1 MRARIGNRSV
11 ALVFV
16 LLAVGCGGGGAT
28 ASDGSDPG
36 DAFMPDGGIPAD
48 GGGDSVADAGTTDAS
63 EPAGACNPLAAEWDC
78 ALPFPSDW
86 FLADDPSLPSGRRV
100 SIPPRALLRDQDGR
114 PVDSFVLHP
123 ADGWSVG
130 TQILAL
136 FPFHVDGSNLMDIA
150 KDVGLTLGAG
160 GPTVV
165 LDSETG
171 KPVLHMAE
179 LDPRPEDP
187 RRRALVI
194 RPLERLEHRRRYIV
208 GIRDLRDTGGAPLPA
223 PAGFAAIRDGTAG
236 ADQVLA
242 ALAERYGRE
251 VFPALDAVG
260 FGRGQLLLAWDFTT
274 ESEENV
280 TRDMISVR
288 DDLLLRLAAAPPV
301 VDVVEVKDGADEHI
315 FRIIEATVRVPLYVD
330 SAEPGAMLRRGPD
343 GHVEALGEADVPF
356 TVVVPRSVATRD
368 AGAPPA
374 RLLQFGHGFF
384 GNRHEIVDNFV
395 FEFAD
400 AYGFVVVAADW
411 WGMSDE
417 DRWIVMA
424 DLTGD
429 PANTL
434 RFSDRVHQGMA
445 NFVALAAAA
454 AGPLSSIPELQ
465 FGGGPAY
472 DPSAV
477 YFYGISM
484 GGILGG
490 TYAALSPH
498 VERAVLGVGGAD
510 FSLMM
515 FRARPFTPFLILID
529 SVFPDPLDQQK
540 LTAAIQSSFDRID
553 PLTYAPRVA
562 RDPYPGSPA
571 DRRILIQTGIGDAQV
586 PNISSHLH
594 ARALDA
600 IHLQPAPRSIP
611 AIATAESPVDGSAIV
626 EFDFGVDPL
635 PGMTATPPGEDNEAH
650 EGVRRTTAGMNQ
662 IDAFLRPA
670 GAIIHTCAGA
680 CDPE

>member
-1 MRARIGNRSV
+1 
-11 ALVFV
+11 LE
-16 LLAVGCGGGGAT
+16 
-28 ASDGSDPG
+28 
-36 DAFMPDGGIPAD
+36 
-48 GGGDSVADAGTTDAS
+48 DAGGTDAS
-63 EPAGACNPLAAEWDC
+63 EPAGACNPLASDWDC

-86 FLADDPSLPSGRRV
+86 FLSDDPSLPSGRRV

-114 PVDSFVLHP
+114 PVDSFILHP
-123 ADGWSVG
+123 ADGWSIG

-136 FPFHVDGSNLMDIA
+136 FPFHVDGSNLSDLTKDIET
-150 KDVGLTLGAG
+150 TLSAE

-165 LDSETG
+165 LDAETG
-171 KPVLHMAE
+171 KPVFHMAE

-194 RPLERLEHRRRYIV
+194 RPLERLEHARRYVV
-208 GIRDLRDTGGAPLPA
+208 GIRDLHDTGGAAIQA

-236 ADQVLA
+236 ADAVLA
-242 ALAERYGRE
+242 ALADRYERE
-251 VFPALDAVG
+251 VFPVLGAAG
-260 FGRGQLLLAWDFTT
+260 FERGKLQLAWDFTT

-280 TRDMISVR
+280 TRDMVAVR
-288 DDLLLRLAAAPPV
+288 DDLLLRLAAAPPAV
-301 VDVVEVKDGADEHI
+301 SVVEVKDGADEHI
-315 FRIIEATVRVPLYVD
+315 FRIIEATMRVPLYVD
-330 SAEPGAMLRRGPD
+330 SAEPGAVLRRGPD
-343 GHVEALGEADVPF
+343 GRVAAEGEVDVPF
-356 TVVVPRSVATRD
+356 TVVVPRSVATRE

-384 GNRHEIVDNFV
+384 GNRYEITDNFV

-411 WGMSDE
+411 WGMSDQ

-454 AGPLSSIPELQ
+454 KGPLATLPELQ
-465 FGGGPAY
+465 FADGPAY
-472 DPSAV
+472 DASAV

-490 TYAALSPH
+490 TFAALSPY
-498 VERAVLGVGGAD
+498 VDRAVLGVGGAD

-562 RDPYPGSPA
+562 KNPYPGSPT

-594 ARALDA
+594 ARALGA
-600 IHLQPAPRSIP
+600 VQLQPAPRPIP
-611 AIATAESPVDGSAIV
+611 AIASAEGPVEGSAIV
-626 EFDFGVDPL
+626 EFDFGVDLL

-650 EGVRRTTAGMNQ
+650 EGVRRTTAGMDQ
-662 IDAFLRPA
+662 IDAFFCP
-670 GAIIHTCAGA
+670 GGSIIHTCEGV